1 MINEFNVKKYFA
13 ANGMIGMP
21 DLSEVDERVDCGEES
36 TIKPSPTLRD
46 KFRNR
51 I

>member
-1 MINEFNVKKYFA
+1 
-13 ANGMIGMP
+13 
-21 DLSEVDERVDCGEES
+21 LSEVNEREDCSEES
-36 TIKPSPTLRD
+36 TIKPSSSLRD